1 MNERMQESLHR
12 WLPRIAVAS
21 MVVSVGSFL
30 FVEYHVVPR
39 RDTESELRLEEQHLY
54 KEALETRTVDTRA
67 ALERISG
74 LIETLDGNRQIQE
87 ALSEAVALEESIA
100 EVWVTNAQGLIVYY
114 GRHSPPLL
122 NVAEYALLGPL
133 PRLLDTVPE
142 DLLEP
147 MQRTAILLP
156 AVIGAYWDRM
166 SSLDADTL
174 SKLAHS
180 TQSWS
185 TVHLLWLAPPQVEMR
200 RLRDG
205 LIAAV
210 VSQPASADRYGRSW
224 ERTEELRLIGNL
236 TTLAIAAGLIAFW
249 ITIPSWMLLDA
260 RRRGER
266 AAAWGLF
273 GLLGNVMALVIYLLV
288 RRDPQEETA

>member
-1 MNERMQESLHR
+1 MNKRMQEKLHR
-12 WLPRIAVAS
+12 WLPGVAIVS
-21 MVVSVGSFL
+21 MMVSVGSFL
-30 FVEYHVVPR
+30 FGEYYVAPRLQVESGIREEERHRNQEAVGTR
-39 RDTESELRLEEQHLY
+39 RG
-54 KEALETRTVDTRA
+54 EARA
-67 ALERISG
+67 ALERIAG
-74 LIETLDGNRQIQE
+74 LIDTLDGNRQTQE

-122 NVAEYALLGPL
+122 NVAEYFLVGPL
-133 PRLLDTVPE
+133 PRLLDTVPD

-210 VSQPASADRYGRSW
+210 VSEPASAGRHSRSW
-224 ERTEELRLIGNL
+224 ERTEELRLLGNL
-236 TTLAIAAGLIAFW
+236 ATLAILAGLIAFW
-249 ITIPSWMLLDA
+249 LTIPSWMLLDA
-260 RRRGER
+260 GQRGER
-266 AAAWGLF
+266 AAVWGLF
-273 GLLGNVMALVIYLLV
+273 GLLGNVMALVVYLLV
-288 RRDPQEETA
+288 RQDPEETA